1 MSEVRA
7 GFDPEYSPPPRMP
20 FSPAPSTPPP
30 QPARGASS
38 SAPHAPMGPPACAP
52 PSSAIRTYESVSFAA
67 PPFAGHEPCRR
78 NTHAHA
84 PGRDG
89 LACALWA
96 WHEARRRRAAG
107 IDVALCLASDV
118 VDDWAAAHALQ
129 LIASAAGRGAHARNG
144 SPPRRMQKSTE
155 ARSLPS
161 VHRCF
166 KKSYL
171 IFACIREVR
180 VTKPN

>member
-1 MSEVRA
+1 
-7 GFDPEYSPPPRMP
+7 MP

-67 PPFAGHEPCRR
+67 PPFAGYEPCRR

-129 LIASAAGRGAHARNG
+129 LIASAAGRVERTHEVL
-144 SPPRRMQKSTE
+144 RRMQKK
-155 ARSLPS
+155 ARKQGRSRPFTAVS
-161 VHRCF
+161 
-166 KKSYL
+166 KKSYHDR
-171 IFACIREVR
+171 FAACMREVR